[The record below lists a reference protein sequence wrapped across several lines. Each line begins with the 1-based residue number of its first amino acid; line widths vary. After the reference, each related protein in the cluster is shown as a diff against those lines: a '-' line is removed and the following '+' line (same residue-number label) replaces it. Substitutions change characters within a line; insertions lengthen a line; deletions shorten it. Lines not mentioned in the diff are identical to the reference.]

1 MVDPHDTAE
10 DHDHDHSVGPL
21 VGPVTGAGAGTG
33 RPDTSHSGHNHCKS
47 SRHNY

>member
-10 DHDHDHSVGPL
+10 DHDHSVGPL
-21 VGPVTGAGAGTG
+21 VGLVTGAGAGTG
-33 RPDTSHSGHNHCKS
+33 HRDTSSHNHCKS

>member
-10 DHDHDHSVGPL
+10 DHDHSVPL
-21 VGPVTGAGAGTG
+21 VGLVTGAGAGTAH
-33 RPDTSHSGHNHCKS
+33 RDTSIRNHCKS